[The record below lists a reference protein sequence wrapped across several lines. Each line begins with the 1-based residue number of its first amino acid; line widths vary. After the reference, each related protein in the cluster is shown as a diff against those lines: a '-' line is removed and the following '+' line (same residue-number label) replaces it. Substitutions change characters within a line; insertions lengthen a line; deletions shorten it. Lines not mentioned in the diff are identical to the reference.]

1 VIGRTLSTY
10 RVVERLGAGGMGEV
24 YLARD
29 ERLGRDVA
37 LKILPEGRLSDE
49 GARSRFRK
57 EAQALLRLSH
67 PHVATLFDYGT
78 ADGVD
83 FLVMERVGGQTLD
96 VVLREGPL
104 PERDVVRLGA
114 QLSRGLSAAH
124 EAGVIHRDLK
134 PSNLGLTADGLLK
147 VLDFGVARL
156 VGEVLPAGNGD
167 ATATETG
174 AGQVVGSPPY
184 LSPEQL
190 VGKEADA
197 RSDVYS
203 AGACL
208 YELATGRRPHGE
220 KTGALLIDAI
230 LHESPPA
237 ARSLNPGVS
246 EGLEA
251 VLAKAMDKE
260 PSLRHQTAKE
270 LLVDLERLQQGGWTA
285 SAGGPGRGPTRIAGR
300 KVAVL
305 LSLAGFTVAGAAAF
319 VLREP
324 PPPRITNVRP
334 LGIGI
339 PWHWAAYA
347 GVLSWATDGQRLYY
361 VAPRKDGQGGL
372 FEVSVNGGESA
383 EIPLPFSHRVE
394 IFDFL
399 PRESALLM
407 GGTTELPSL
416 NSGADAGDGAP
427 VWLVPVPA
435 GTPRRLGLD
444 ARHAAASPD
453 ARRLALVQ
461 KDRIVV
467 VGRDGSVLE
476 THDVGSFVFQV
487 VWTPDGRRLRY
498 NGPDPDETDHWWTWE
513 REVGRARE
521 PSRRLWPWANVG
533 RFTPDGRHYLLTQVN
548 FRDRRNDVAVVSEP
562 RWPWSARPAP
572 RALTSGPL
580 SWGWPGP
587 SADGRRL
594 FAVGDAVGGELQRYD
609 EPSGRLE
616 PFLGGAAAS
625 HVDTSPDGQWVV
637 WSSFPEFTL
646 WKSRLDGSEKQVL
659 SPAGWW
665 VVHGRWSPD
674 GRTISFVATPPDDEG
689 RNLDPSHIY
698 RVPAEGGAPEMLV
711 AGPAERPLWD
721 PCWLADGTLVYSAYR
736 GDQPGLF
743 RVDAKTRV
751 VTPFPGGER
760 FLYPKCSRGGDVLAV
775 EYVADSPD
783 AIHWVLQRGARTWRR
798 LGPSSLTYPTWT
810 RDGRAYV
817 GFDVRSRHIE
827 RRRLDTGRLEVVAD
841 LADVPI
847 VATMG
852 APWMGLAADDSPLVL
867 RDRTTRDFY
876 ALDWEAP

>member
-1 VIGRTLSTY
+1 
-10 RVVERLGAGGMGEV
+10 
-24 YLARD
+24 
-29 ERLGRDVA
+29 
-37 LKILPEGRLSDE
+37 
-49 GARSRFRK
+49 
-57 EAQALLRLSH
+57 
-67 PHVATLFDYGT
+67 
-78 ADGVD
+78 
-83 FLVMERVGGQTLD
+83 
-96 VVLREGPL
+96 
-104 PERDVVRLGA
+104 
-114 QLSRGLSAAH
+114 
-124 EAGVIHRDLK
+124 
-134 PSNLGLTADGLLK
+134 
-147 VLDFGVARL
+147 
-156 VGEVLPAGNGD
+156 
-167 ATATETG
+167 
-174 AGQVVGSPPY
+174 
-184 LSPEQL
+184 
-190 VGKEADA
+190 
-197 RSDVYS
+197 VYS

-498 NGPDPDETDHWWTWE
+498 NGPDPDETDHWWT
-513 REVGRARE
+513 
-521 PSRRLWPWANVG
+521 
-533 RFTPDGRHYLLTQVN
+533 
-548 FRDRRNDVAVVSEP
+548 
-562 RWPWSARPAP
+562 
-572 RALTSGPL
+572 
-580 SWGWPGP
+580 
-587 SADGRRL
+587 
-594 FAVGDAVGGELQRYD
+594 
-609 EPSGRLE
+609 
-616 PFLGGAAAS
+616 
-625 HVDTSPDGQWVV
+625 
-637 WSSFPEFTL
+637 
-646 WKSRLDGSEKQVL
+646 
-659 SPAGWW
+659 
-665 VVHGRWSPD
+665 
-674 GRTISFVATPPDDEG
+674 
-689 RNLDPSHIY
+689 
-698 RVPAEGGAPEMLV
+698 
-711 AGPAERPLWD
+711 
-721 PCWLADGTLVYSAYR
+721 
-736 GDQPGLF
+736 
-743 RVDAKTRV
+743 
-751 VTPFPGGER
+751 
-760 FLYPKCSRGGDVLAV
+760 
-775 EYVADSPD
+775 
-783 AIHWVLQRGARTWRR
+783 
-798 LGPSSLTYPTWT
+798 
-810 RDGRAYV
+810 
-817 GFDVRSRHIE
+817 
-827 RRRLDTGRLEVVAD
+827 
-841 LADVPI
+841 
-847 VATMG
+847 
-852 APWMGLAADDSPLVL
+852 
-867 RDRTTRDFY
+867 
-876 ALDWEAP
+876 